1 MDFQFPVS
9 PDAFHVMLKPVGPAC
24 NLDCTYC
31 YYLEKKHL
39 FPEKTNYR
47 LDEELL
53 EAFIRDYIGAQN
65 VPVVTFTWQGG
76 EPTMLGVDYF
86 RKAIALQ
93 KKYAGGKKIE
103 NTLQTNGLLLTDEF
117 CQFFKEHNFLIGISI
132 DGPERLHDFYRL
144 DKRGRPTWKKVM
156 QGIELLKKYRV
167 EFNTLSV
174 VNSHNAEYPLEVYR
188 FLKKIGSGFMQFIPV
203 VERRAE
209 NGNEQSL
216 NLVHNDF
223 EGRAEV
229 TEWSVQPGQY
239 GRFMKAVFDEWV
251 RNDVGRHYVQL
262 FDVTL
267 ANWVGVMPGLCV
279 FSEKCGTAA
288 VMEHD
293 GNLYACD
300 HYVYEDHLLGNINEQ
315 TITQMM
321 SSTRQSLF
329 GQSKKSKLPAYCRAC
344 DVRFACH
351 GACPKH
357 RFIKTPSGEN
367 GLNYL
372 CLDYKDFFG
381 HVKPYMDFM
390 VKELKAQRPPAN
402 VMQWIRNKENQRVL
416 LTPKT
421 GRNAPCPCGSGKKMK
436 HCHPVGF
443 KSPGFRLKP

>member
-1 MDFQFPVS
+1 MEFQFPVS
-9 PDAFHVMLKPVGPAC
+9 PNAFHVMLKPVGPAC

-53 EAFIRDYIGAQN
+53 VKFIQDYIAAQN
-65 VPVVTFTWQGG
+65 VPIVTFTWQGG
-76 EPTMLGVDYF
+76 EPTMLGVEYF
-86 RKAIALQ
+86 RKALVLQ
-93 KKYAGGKKIE
+93 KKYAGSKKIE

-117 CQFFKEHNFLIGISI
+117 CRFFSENNFLIGISI
-132 DGPERLHDFYRL
+132 DGPEGLHDRYRL
-144 DKRGRPTWKKVM
+144 DKQGRPTWNKVM
-156 QGIELLKKYRV
+156 QGIELLKKHRV

-174 VNSHNAEYPLEVYR
+174 VNRHNAEYPLEVYR

-239 GRFMKAVFDEWV
+239 GRFMKAIFNEWV

-262 FDVTL
+262 FDVAL

-293 GNLYACD
+293 GHLYACD
-300 HYVYEDHLLGNINEQ
+300 HYVYEDHLLGNIRGQ
-315 TITQMM
+315 TIAQMM

-329 GQSKKSKLPAYCRAC
+329 GQSKKSKLPDYCRNC

-357 RFIKTPSGEN
+357 RFTKTPSGEK

-372 CLDYKDFFG
+372 CADYKDFFG
-381 HVKPYMDFM
+381 HVKPYMEYM
-390 VKELKAQRPPAN
+390 AKELKAQRPPAN
-402 VMQWIRNKENQRVL
+402 VMQWIREQENQRVL
-416 LTPKT
+416 TTPKI
-421 GRNAPCPCGSGKKMK
+421 GRNAHCPCGSGKKMK
-436 HCHPVGF
+436 HCHPEGLKNSGF
-443 KSPGFRLKP
+443 LLNQ